1 MHPGVWWQ
9 TIFDL
14 MALNRVEVGLLLEAG
29 GRYGGVVQ
37 DVGPLDTFEDEMVAL
52 RRHGGPLEVGWE
64 SPHSVHWSS
73 IKEEAAQQP
82 SSNHPTHNNPQPP
95 SQGHH
100 QNHQGYQAGNR
111 GTNRQKRETPNPP
124 TDDTPPI
131 PHPHQSEGTCAQ
143 PKQQYE
149 QLGTSTIHFS
159 VSDQGIPE
167 TQSPKSG
174 TVL

>member
-1 MHPGVWWQ
+1 
-9 TIFDL
+9 
-14 MALNRVEVGLLLEAG
+14 MALNRDEVGLLLEAG
-29 GRYGGVVQ
+29 GRDGGVGQ

-64 SPHSVHWSS
+64 APYSVHWSR
-73 IKEEAAQQP
+73 ITEEEKQHSSKQHPPNTQQLPTTKPGAPPEPPGIP
-82 SSNHPTHNNPQPP
+82 SRQPGD
-95 SQGHH
+95 Q
-100 QNHQGYQAGNR
+100 QAKAGN
-111 GTNRQKRETPNPP
+111 TP

-131 PHPHQSEGTCAQ
+131 PHPHPSEGTCAQ

-159 VSDQGIPE
+159 VSDQGFPE

>member
-1 MHPGVWWQ
+1 
-9 TIFDL
+9 
-14 MALNRVEVGLLLEAG
+14 MALNRDEVGLLLEAG
-29 GRYGGVVQ
+29 GRDGGVGQV
-37 DVGPLDTFEDEMVAL
+37 VGPLDTFEDEMVAL

-64 SPHSVHWSS
+64 APHSVHGRASQKKRSS
-73 IKEEAAQQP
+73 TAA
-82 SSNHPTHNNPQPP
+82 SSTHPTHNNYQPP

-124 TDDTPPI
+124 ADDTPPI

-174 TVL
+174 AVL